1 MRHVTAEGASRS
13 CPRVRLS
20 CLLVWFGRL
29 PPAPGA
35 LAPLGIDLLRGHNAS
50 VPPEPDSERLMAMER
65 IAAALHRVESILKRR
80 PEMGPQDDAPAVAR
94 WDGGARVVSSHAN
107 GASVATDMPAELG
120 GTGHEVTPGWLW
132 RAALSSCLATRI
144 VMAAA
149 VEGIDLTSVEVQAN
163 SRSDLRGLMGMKAAS
178 GATPSP
184 APSDV
189 QLHVRICAPQ
199 VSHER
204 LQALVAHSQACSP
217 VQIAATQA
225 LPIEVSVEVLER

>member
-1 MRHVTAEGASRS
+1 
-13 CPRVRLS
+13 
-20 CLLVWFGRL
+20 
-29 PPAPGA
+29 
-35 LAPLGIDLLRGHNAS
+35 
-50 VPPEPDSERLMAMER
+50 
-65 IAAALHRVESILKRR
+65 
-80 PEMGPQDDAPAVAR
+80 
-94 WDGGARVVSSHAN
+94 
-107 GASVATDMPAELG
+107 
-120 GTGHEVTPGWLW
+120 
-132 RAALSSCLATRI
+132 
-144 VMAAA
+144 MAAA